1 MADTKGG
8 SKKLKIL
15 KIKKP
20 SFSESAKFNLN
31 FNLVFIFLFLNVWDY
46 ALNRTFLNGMFLGL
60 VMFVPAVVLWFL
72 NRFKGVVLLTIISIF
87 EFMGMLVFVWEGF
100 ELSGIGYS
108 SKSIYWIPFMLVA
121 GLNAFWGLSIYSKK
135 TKI

>member
-1 MADTKGG
+1 MEDTRGG

-60 VMFVPAVVLWFL
+60 FMFAPAVVLWFL

-121 GLNAFWGLSIYSKK
+121 GLNAFWGLAIYSKR